1 MDDERAGLLR
11 DHGNEVR
18 ASPRLNHIP
27 GLPFS
32 LGDLIG
38 GLILIFVII
47 VPVCSSWFVV
57 PPGEIGVVVTLGHVT
72 SYGRGLHWRI
82 PYASHVVMMSAKTQK
97 LDETNTVPTKEGLSV
112 QLDTAMYVHF
122 RS

>member
-1 MDDERAGLLR
+1 MDDERDRLLR
-11 DHGNEVR
+11 DHGNELSV
-18 ASPRLNHIP
+18 SPRLNRIP

-32 LGDLIG
+32 LGDLIVG
-38 GLILIFVII
+38 FILIFVII

-57 PPGEIGVVVTLGHVT
+57 PPGEIGIVVTLGHVT
-72 SYGRGLHWRI
+72 SYSRGLHWRI

-112 QLDTAMYVHF
+112 QLDTAV
-122 RS
+122 